1 MRISTLGVFNRY
13 LSNITKYQ
21 NKIERYSN
29 ELSSGKKIF
38 QPSDAPVDN
47 SRALQLKS
55 LAKEIDGYM
64 HNIDLASNSM
74 SIAETSLKNVSEA
87 ALDARVDIVQLLN
100 TGILDSEDANMF
112 KDYLQNVRDYI
123 ISQSNVRIGSN
134 YLFGGEDS
142 KTVPFDKN
150 GFYRGS
156 SVEVSVPVAK
166 ATEVVT
172 KFNGK
177 NYLSTTQSGILGN
190 EKQKIGLV
198 KAIDDII
205 AIIEDGEIYK
215 LHGKNSELGYASV
228 NDALISSAE
237 TNGTVTINYNGTTIS
252 VNYDSDTADAINPS
266 TLQELVDA
274 INNDPANN
282 GNIIAYTFTDKDG
295 IERLG
300 FTGKETNKDIKVT
313 ITGDLQN
320 HLGSFKHVLNE
331 FDEGFDG
338 VDRHRGMIGVQE
350 QLIDNLKEQHDNF
363 KVNYNE
369 LASKFEDSD
378 YAEAIVNLEK
388 AKTTYQATL
397 ASFMQNKELSLLKYF
412 TPS

>member
-29 ELSSGKKIF
+29 ELSSGKKVF
-38 QPSDAPVDN
+38 VPSDAPVDN

-64 HNIDLASNSM
+64 RNIDLASNSM

-100 TGILDSEDANMF
+100 TGVLDSEDANIF

-142 KTVPFDKN
+142 KTVPFDEN
-150 GFYRGS
+150 GFYQGS

-172 KFNGK
+172 KFNGE
-177 NYLSTTQSGILGN
+177 NYLSTIQSGTLN
-190 EKQKIGLV
+190 DKKQKIGLV

-215 LHGKNSELGYASV
+215 LHGKNSELGYLSP
-228 NDALISSAE
+228 NDALISSTE
-237 TNGTVTINYNGTTIS
+237 TAGTITINYKDVTLNID
-252 VNYDSDTADAINPS
+252 YDSDTTDSTNPS

-274 INNDPANN
+274 INNAPANN
-282 GNIIAYTFTDKDG
+282 GNITAYTFTDKDG
-295 IERLG
+295 IVRLG
-300 FTGKETNKDIKVT
+300 FAGKETDKDIEVT

-320 HLGSFKHVLNE
+320 HLGGFQYILDE
-331 FDEGFDG
+331 FDQGFEG
-338 VDRHRGMIGVQE
+338 VERHRGMIGVQE
-350 QLIDNLKEQHDNF
+350 QLVDNLKEQHENF
-363 KVNYNE
+363 KVNYND

-412 TPS
+412 TP